1 MKPILF
7 QVTGEQEGRT
17 VGQVLRACGV
27 SMTRVRSLKRI
38 EGGITLDG
46 EAVYTNHP
54 VRAGQTIAITMPE
67 DERPA
72 LPSHWKVNVPYRD
85 DQVIVLDKPA
95 GMTVHPVRE
104 YRTDT
109 LANAFA
115 AILAEKGEAAAFR
128 PLNRLDRNT
137 SGLVAAAMNPFAAA
151 KLSGR
156 VHKEYLAVVHGRLS
170 GRGCIDAPIRRREGF
185 GISREV
191 GQGGQ
196 RAVTHWESLAVSP
209 THSLLRLWLETGRTH
224 QIRVHMRYLGFPL
237 EGDTMY
243 GGEKQTMGRHALHC
257 FRLWFE
263 HPLSG
268 ERVEAQSPL
277 PEDMMRFVQDQG
289 WIWPPQSSD

>member
-1 MKPILF
+1 MEPILF
-7 QVTGEQEGRT
+7 RVSNEQEGRT
-17 VGQVLRACGV
+17 VGQVLRWYGV
-27 SMTRVRSLKRI
+27 SMTRLRSLKRI
-38 EGGITLDG
+38 HNGIMLDG
-46 EAVYTNHP
+46 QAVYTNHL
-54 VRAGQTIAITMPE
+54 VHAGQTIAIAMPE

-72 LPSHWKVNVPYRD
+72 LPSHWKVNVAYHD
-85 DQVIVLDKPA
+85 DQMIVLDKPA

-115 AILAEKGEAAAFR
+115 AILAENGLAATFR

-151 KLSGR
+151 KLSGK
-156 VHKEYLAVVHGRLS
+156 VNKEYLAVVHGRLL

-196 RAVTHWESLAVSP
+196 RAVTHWESLAHST
-209 THSLLRLWLETGRTH
+209 THSLLRVWLKTGRTH

-243 GGEKQTMGRHALHC
+243 GGENQTMERHALHC
-257 FRLWFE
+257 YRLWFE

-268 ERVEAQSPL
+268 ERVETQSPL
-277 PEDMMRFVQDQG
+277 PRDMMRFVQDQG
-289 WIWPPQSSD
+289 WTWLPQPLD

>member
-1 MKPILF
+1 MEPILF
-7 QVTGEQEGRT
+7 RVPIEQEGRT
-17 VGQVLRACGV
+17 VGQVLRWCGV
-27 SMTRVRSLKRI
+27 SMTRLRSLKRI
-38 EGGITLDG
+38 HNGIMLDG
-46 EAVYTNHP
+46 QAVYTNHL
-54 VRAGQTIAITMPE
+54 VHAGQTIAIAMPE

-72 LPSHWKVNVPYRD
+72 LPSHWKVNVAYQD
-85 DQVIVLDKPA
+85 DQMIVLDKPA

-115 AILAEKGEAAAFR
+115 AILAEKGLAATFR

-151 KLSGR
+151 KLSGK
-156 VHKEYLAVVHGRLS
+156 VNKEYLAVVHGRLL

-196 RAVTHWESLAVSP
+196 KAVTHWESLAHST

-243 GGEKQTMGRHALHC
+243 GGENQTMQRHALHC
-257 FRLWFE
+257 YRLWFE

-268 ERVEAQSPL
+268 ERVETQSPL

-289 WIWPPQSSD
+289 WTWLPQPLD